1 MAERWIS
8 GGSNQ
13 AQMSVSLPPTQA
25 EGWDRTQGKSLQSG
39 GGSRELNINSPGA
52 DCPPGMAAL
61 VSAPLQECLQRQLEP
76 KVVFCLPSL

>member
-8 GGSNQ
+8 GGSDQ
-13 AQMSVSLPPTQA
+13 AQMSVSLPPPKLRAGT
-25 EGWDRTQGKSLQSG
+25 ELRGRVPSR
-39 GGSRELNINSPGA
+39 GSQELNINSPAA

-61 VSAPLQECLQRQLEP
+61 VSAPLQERLQRQLEP